1 MRPLNLP
8 PAPPA
13 TSTFEQ
19 WVRDCLMEI
28 ERASQDADP
37 GEIADN
43 FEIDGDLTK
52 TRTIDVTSPTAQNAA
67 EVLATL
73 IDDLKSRG
81 PNVTGA

>member
-13 TSTFEQ
+13 TTPFEQ
-19 WVRDCLMEI
+19 WVRDVLLEI
-28 ERASQDADP
+28 ERASQEADP

-43 FEIDGDLTK
+43 FEISGSLTK
-52 TRTIDVTSPTAQNAA
+52 TRSINVSAPTAANAA
-67 EVLATL
+67 NVIATL

-81 PNVTGA
+81 PNVTGT